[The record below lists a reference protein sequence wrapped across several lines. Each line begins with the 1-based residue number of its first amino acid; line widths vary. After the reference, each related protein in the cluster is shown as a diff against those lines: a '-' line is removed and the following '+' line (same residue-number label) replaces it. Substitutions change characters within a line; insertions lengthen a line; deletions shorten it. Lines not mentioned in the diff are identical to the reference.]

1 VRADPV
7 EPRCPTCGQR
17 LESPGVAAIPG
28 PPVARRWRVQYW
40 RNPVPRGATAME
52 LGVFT
57 PEGELLYAAPLTEKN
72 EQLAQAVVA
81 AMNAIPSSE

>member
-1 VRADPV
+1 MTMEATDV
-7 EPRCPTCGQR
+7 RCPTCGQR
-17 LESPGVAAIPG
+17 VESPGIVGSADPTAA
-28 PPVARRWRVQYW
+28 VRWRVQYW
-40 RNPVPRGATAME
+40 RNPVPRGVTAME

-81 AMNAIPSSE
+81 AMNALHATK